1 MVIYGADVNMD
12 READQTD
19 VLIVGGGPSG
29 LSAACK
35 LKQLAAEKGKEI
47 RVCVIEKAAELG
59 KLWLVVSP
67 VIASYIARQS
77 L

>member
-1 MVIYGADVNMD
+1 MD

-59 KLWLVVSP
+59 KL
-67 VIASYIARQS
+67 
-77 L
+77 